1 MFVMCIRT
9 HSANSLYIRVGNAV
23 QIHWH
28 SKPTSKQ
35 CTAHSHWTSHW
46 TSCRTLELTFEYH
59 SSSHLRFHIKCWL
72 LVMSFWKK
80 LEIYNGQKYPKFI
93 KKILNSCTFDE
104 HSIPLLNKEN
114 LKEIEL
120 YVRKNP
126 NLLKNTC
133 YEHENVEN
141 FHFKIGHKFSILAIP
156 AKLHKLNEEI
166 KLLRENKKLEKKLE
180 KKSEQKPEEGKESE
194 ESVSES
200 WAKLFMKINNY
211 ETNNKIKFNVT
222 KDSIEEFKETTSGFK
237 CSIVCPKC
245 HKTWSCYQNSNSYWI
260 ISNFTNH
267 YRKQHSTEDISE
279 DNIPRP
285 SPQPQSPFQYTVTY
299 IQRNFLA
306 RILPRFLVKNL
317 VARLVVS
324 DTPRVSLVSYL

>member
-1 MFVMCIRT
+1 MVARNEFLEEIRDLQRT
-9 HSANSLYIRVGNAV
+9 EIPKIHKKNIKQLYIRRTFYT
-23 QIHWH
+23 II
-28 SKPTSKQ
+28 KQ
-35 CTAHSHWTSHW
+35 RKFKRD
-46 TSCRTLELTFEYH
+46 RTLCQEKSK
-59 SSSHLRFHIKCWL
+59 SSEKH
-72 LVMSFWKK
+72 V
-80 LEIYNGQKYPKFI
+80 
-93 KKILNSCTFDE
+93 
-104 HSIPLLNKEN
+104 
-114 LKEIEL
+114 
-120 YVRKNP
+120 
-126 NLLKNTC
+126 

-166 KLLRENKKLEKKLE
+166 KLLRENKILEKKLE

-285 SPQPQSPFQYTVTY
+285 SPQPQSPLQYTVTY